1 MSLML
6 EHEMYRE
13 NIELLV
19 DECVS
24 MFNASTSTVTSIT
37 CSMIHF
43 SIIYPEWREKVLKE
57 ID

>member
-6 EHEMYRE
+6 ENDMYRK
-13 NIELLV
+13 NTELLV

-24 MFNASTSTVTSIT
+24 MFNAATSTVTSIT
-37 CSMIHF
+37 CALIHF
-43 SIIYPEWREKVLKE
+43 SVLYPEYKQKIINE